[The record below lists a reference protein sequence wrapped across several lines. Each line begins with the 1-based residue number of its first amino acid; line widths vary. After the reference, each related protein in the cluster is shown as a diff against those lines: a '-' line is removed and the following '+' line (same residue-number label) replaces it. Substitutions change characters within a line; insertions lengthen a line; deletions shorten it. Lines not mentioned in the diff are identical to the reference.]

1 VSRAQ
6 DKTKTPVLPEEQ
18 EHIQHF
24 EAIYDHYRE
33 RIRNYIA
40 VKTNS
45 AAADDLTQQVFL
57 KAIENFHL
65 FKRNSSILTW
75 LFKIA
80 HNIVKNEYRTRSRK
94 KETVLEVIDFPTQS
108 ISLDTARDVDI
119 RIDISA
125 ALAQLNE
132 LDQQII
138 SLRFFIDCTLV
149 EISKII
155 GMPESA
161 VKNRLYRA
169 LNKLK
174 KELKEWGDIA
184 IMSIKE
190 LISIVDKSEASTKND
205 GMSKVYHDL
214 FDELKTNVERILTTY
229 RHRPSQKITIEIYPD
244 LSTFH
249 QAIGEPDAPDWFMG
263 TYEHNKIKIVS
274 PLNPGPEHTYQSI
287 LRHTISLF
295 TMWVLKDINPLAPKW
310 LTHGLGGHEAKQTS
324 QEYIQYSTSEAIRN
338 DVVPSFQDLTDD
350 TWNFEKMGGY
360 AFSHLIV
367 EYLLHTYNSDALNK
381 FIRDATDFQGAFQV
395 SEAELHAMW
404 VQYLKSRLDKC

>member
-1 VSRAQ
+1 MSRAQ
-6 DKTKTPVLPEEQ
+6 DKTKIPVLPEEQ

-24 EAIYDHYRE
+24 EEIYNQYQE
-33 RIRNYIA
+33 RIRKYIA

-45 AAADDLTQQVFL
+45 AVADDLTQQAFL
-57 KAIENFHL
+57 KAMENFHL
-65 FKRNSSILTW
+65 FKHNSSIFTW

-80 HNIVKNEYRTRSRK
+80 QNIVKNEYCTRSRN
-94 KETVLEVIDFPTQS
+94 KEIVHEVIDFQSQS
-108 ISLDTARDVDI
+108 ISLDFVKDVDI
-119 RIDISA
+119 RLDISA

-138 SLRFFIDCTLV
+138 SLRFFVDCTLLD
-149 EISKII
+149 ISKII

-174 KELKEWGDIA
+174 IALKEWGDIT

-190 LISIVDKSEASTKND
+190 LISIVDKNEASTKND
-205 GMSKVYHDL
+205 GMNKVYHDL
-214 FDELKTNVERILTTY
+214 FEELKSNVERILTTY

-249 QAIGEPDAPDWFMG
+249 QAIGEPDAPNWFMG
-263 TYEHNKIKIVS
+263 TYEHNKIRIVS
-274 PLNPGPEHTYQSI
+274 PLNPGPEHTYQSV

-295 TMWVLKDINPLAPKW
+295 TMWLVNDINPLAPKW
-310 LTHGLGGHEAKQTS
+310 LTHGLGGHEAKQMS
-324 QEYIQYSTSEAIRN
+324 QEYIKYSTPEAIRN
-338 DVVPSFQDLTDD
+338 EAVPSFQALTND
-350 TWNFEKMGGY
+350 TWEFERMGGY
-360 AFSHLIV
+360 GFSYLIV
-367 EYLLHTYNSDALNK
+367 EFLLHSYSSDELNK
-381 FIRDATDFQGAFQV
+381 FIRDATDFHGAFQV

-404 VQYLKSRLDKC
+404 VQYLKSRLC

>member
-1 VSRAQ
+1 MSRAQ
-6 DKTKTPVLPEEQ
+6 DKTKIPVLPEEQ
-18 EHIQHF
+18 ENIQHF
-24 EAIYDHYRE
+24 EEIYNQYQE
-33 RIRNYIA
+33 RIRKYIA

-45 AAADDLTQQVFL
+45 AVADDLTQQAFL
-57 KAIENFHL
+57 KAMENFHL
-65 FKRNSSILTW
+65 FKHNSSIFTW

-80 HNIVKNEYRTRSRK
+80 QNIVKNEYRKTSRN
-94 KETVLEVIDFPTQS
+94 KEIVHEVIDFQSQS
-108 ISLDTARDVDI
+108 ISLDIVKDVDI
-119 RIDISA
+119 RLDISA

-138 SLRFFIDCTLV
+138 SLRFFVDCTLLD
-149 EISKII
+149 ISKII

-169 LNKLK
+169 LKKLK
-174 KELKEWGDIA
+174 IALKEWGDIT

-190 LISIVDKSEASTKND
+190 LISIVDKNESSTKND
-205 GMSKVYHDL
+205 GMNKVYHDL
-214 FDELKTNVERILTTY
+214 FEELKSNVERILATY

-249 QAIGEPDAPDWFMG
+249 QAVGEPDAPDWFMG
-263 TYEHNKIKIVS
+263 TYEHNKIRIVS

-295 TMWVLKDINPLAPKW
+295 TMWLVTDINPSAPKW
-310 LTHGLGGHEAKQTS
+310 LTHGLGGHEAKQMS
-324 QEYIQYSTSEAIRN
+324 QEYIKHSTSESIQNEA
-338 DVVPSFQDLTDD
+338 VPSFQALTND
-350 TWNFEKMGGY
+350 TWEFEKIGGY
-360 AFSHLIV
+360 GFSYLIV
-367 EYLLHTYNSDALNK
+367 EFLLHSYSSDELNK

-404 VQYLKSRLDKC
+404 VQYLKSRIC